1 MCLFLVNMTSKSVYC
16 DFLLFTLLQR
26 FVVGCHNAN
35 NTRKHRIFM
44 YQIPINSFN
53 LSLKFFL
60 LSGYYIKSEKQN
72 ALVEVG
78 TVKEG
83 SQLVSITPTKI

>member
-1 MCLFLVNMTSKSVYC
+1 
-16 DFLLFTLLQR
+16 
-26 FVVGCHNAN
+26 
-35 NTRKHRIFM
+35 M